1 MTSSLTSGLLN
12 NWNAGEKLF
21 GFSQTNQRD
30 VYNLNNTLG
39 SLAGQGVNFALTGD
53 FALNV
58 LNMSDLTGGKL
69 KNGLL
74 ELHLGKNGATMN
86 IGMGGA
92 DVSLGNIASAMGGL
106 AVLDVNQRI
115 DKYVRENKRDVAVT
129 LRTQYGFGDGVQKG
143 QLWDILRGDT
153 LLAEGGVDKAD
164 AAAQTKRE
172 GDKRVVHITGY
183 HDGMSKEE
191 QFALGITLAHEAYRN
206 GVDDGTLGQRLE
218 TNRAV
223 LGHIGFANRM
233 AQTYGIAAIGEQM
246 AYEVLSYYKAQSG
259 EKADLAAILSSYD
272 ASGDYWRVIKGKDG
286 KVAKV
291 IDDGDYEHINV
302 YNANGK
308 FEKRVGY
315 QKDTS
320 LVNAVMN
327 AAEGLPAEKKGEP
340 NWERVNRVMI
350 ESGLDY
356 KGGKGWYA
364 KTEEAKQAKEMA
376 LAERELATTVGI
388 KKQNIFA
395 KAAQGISDFISG
407 VRDILK
413 PAQEINNQVQKTILD
428 TIGGWFKKPEKQ
440 DSKQT
445 TKQQLSQEMIEKA
458 FGLPKPSACA
468 ITSYVWM
475 DGKYL
480 ESMGKGKTPEEAIT
494 LLKNSDQ
501 RGFNEKGRVTSY
513 AEIGKSI
520 DAGNYL
526 EFYRDYNSL
535 DQLQKDGINYYLI
548 KYIHPD
554 NPDRTHYNGYAQG
567 VTYEPYTTPINPKDL
582 WWLNEEKP
590 PKKTYRAFKIKS

>member
-1 MTSSLTSGLLN
+1 VFNGFGGIKTGFFAQGGGLTGLVSSKVGTGTLGVIATSTMGGLQTLVTSTLNSAVNAFNLTYDKDGNITGLGWSADSFNAGVQGGLVSAATGMTSSLTSGLLN
-12 NWNAGEKLF
+12 KWNAGEKLF

-39 SLAGQGVNFALTGD
+39 SLAGQGVNYALTGD
-53 FALNV
+53 FSLNV
-58 LNMSDLTGGKL
+58 LNMADITGGQI

-74 ELHLGKNGATMN
+74 ELHLGRKGATMN

-92 DVSLGNIASAMGGL
+92 DVSLGTIASALGGL

-183 HDGMSKEE
+183 HDGMSAQE

-223 LGHIGFANRM
+223 LGHIGFADRL

-356 KGGKGWYA
+356 KGGKG
-364 KTEEAKQAKEMA
+364 
-376 LAERELATTVGI
+376 
-388 KKQNIFA
+388 
-395 KAAQGISDFISG
+395 
-407 VRDILK
+407 
-413 PAQEINNQVQKTILD
+413 
-428 TIGGWFKKPEKQ
+428 
-440 DSKQT
+440 
-445 TKQQLSQEMIEKA
+445 
-458 FGLPKPSACA
+458 
-468 ITSYVWM
+468 
-475 DGKYL
+475 
-480 ESMGKGKTPEEAIT
+480 
-494 LLKNSDQ
+494 
-501 RGFNEKGRVTSY
+501 
-513 AEIGKSI
+513 
-520 DAGNYL
+520 
-526 EFYRDYNSL
+526 
-535 DQLQKDGINYYLI
+535 
-548 KYIHPD
+548 
-554 NPDRTHYNGYAQG
+554 
-567 VTYEPYTTPINPKDL
+567 
-582 WWLNEEKP
+582 
-590 PKKTYRAFKIKS
+590 